1 MKWKLV
7 VAMVLMGATVAMAQE
22 HQWDMN
28 KAYRKP
34 FLSNTVFTNHPDS
47 ATGNSVEPANSA
59 NIYLGK
65 ANIDTTTSIGVGPWR
80 RLVLWM
86 RIDGS
91 NTESDDSVDTNVM
104 VDVSWDGTN
113 WSPIDTNAITDTL
126 WHAWAVDS
134 TAGLTWGAF
143 IRLRP
148 DPVSG
153 MRQDTVGTRPYLNAS
168 VIYK

>member
-1 MKWKLV
+1 MKWKLF
-7 VAMVLMGATVAMAQE
+7 VAMILATATVAMAQE
-22 HQWDMN
+22 HRWDLD
-28 KAYRKP
+28 KSYQRP
-34 FLSNTVFTNHPDS
+34 FRSNTVFTNHPDS
-47 ATGNSVEPANSA
+47 ATGNVVEPANST

-65 ANIDTTTSIGVGPWR
+65 ADIDTTQSVEVGPWR
-80 RLVLWM
+80 KMVLWM
-86 RIDGS
+86 RIDAS
-91 NTESDDSVDTNVM
+91 NTESDDSTDTNVM
-104 VDVSWDGTN
+104 VDVSWDGTT
-113 WSPIDTNAITDTL
+113 WSVIDTNAITDTL

-153 MRQDTVGTRPYLNAS
+153 VRQDTIGYRPFLNAQ